1 MALGCFSATSL
12 FFSPPSEPVSRFP
25 KLAAAQEVPSLI
37 EALPIQVFEA
47 SSDAH
52 LQAACNLR
60 VCTFNSFPQTYRID
74 EHRQFLSAIELEA
87 LKEKV
92 EGKRPGFGKVTCVVA
107 TVPLKHADIDNH
119 LASLCKITRVADGVI
134 EDQLVIG
141 SLDLN
146 RTPKLPDEMCGSSPE
161 GVEGKIRRGYLS
173 NVCVAKAIQRNG
185 VGTKLIRHAHML
197 ALKQGI
203 SDLYTHVAV
212 DNESAK
218 RLYTKSGFI
227 LEKEETA
234 SEARLMGRPARLLL
248 WMNLSKF

>member
-1 MALGCFSATSL
+1 MALGYASL
-12 FFSPPSEPVSRFP
+12 LSSPPLRLP
-25 KLAAAQEVPSLI
+25 KLAATKEARPLI
-37 EALPIQVFEA
+37 EALRIKVFEA
-47 SSDAH
+47 SSDSH

-60 VCTFNSFPQTYRID
+60 VCSFNNFPQTYRIE
-74 EHRQFLSAIELEA
+74 EHQQYLSAIELEA

-107 TVPLKHADIDNH
+107 TVSSRFADIDQKIA
-119 LASLCKITRVADGVI
+119 LLCKLTGIADGVV
-134 EDQLVIG
+134 EDQVVVG

-146 RTPKLPDEMCGSSPE
+146 RTPRLPDEMCGSHPQ
-161 GVEGKIRRGYLS
+161 GVEGQYRRGYLS
-173 NVCVAKAIQRNG
+173 NVCVAKAFQRNG
-185 VGTKLIRHAHML
+185 VGTRLIKYARML

-218 RLYTKSGFI
+218 RLYIRSGFV
-227 LEKEETA
+227 LEKEERA

-248 WMNLSKF
+248 WTGLSNC